1 MLTLRA
7 ENCIAIEWWHEECW
21 KFENVGK
28 IHVSTCP
35 IFAGPVTNI
44 FVFLVDLSDLCVM
57 CGSADLY
64 DNWVGQ
70 M

>member
-1 MLTLRA
+1 MP
-7 ENCIAIEWWHEECW
+7 
-21 KFENVGK
+21 K
-28 IHVSTCP
+28 CP

-64 DNWVGQ
+64 HDNWVGQ